1 MSLKGHQL
9 IICPAGTQGP
19 VCVYIYISWTFLD
32 YPDPNDEIS
41 TWLWDVM
48 GFDNLMIHS
57 NGTPETTETVRNHY
71 SSVFFVVSRNSHNGL

>member
-1 MSLKGHQL
+1 MC
-9 IICPAGTQGP
+9 IYI
-19 VCVYIYISWTFLD
+19 YIYISWTFLD

-71 SSVFFVVSRNSHNGL
+71 SSVCLWSVGIPIMDYEYHDNTQYIG